1 MAYLE
6 KRGLFSYQ
14 GCLLKKTGWLVGVW
28 TDGRTG
34 RHFNLQTQML
44 GEIFMKRLPTK

>member
-28 TDGRTG
+28 TDGRADILTY
-34 RHFNLQTQML
+34 RH
-44 GEIFMKRLPTK
+44 KC